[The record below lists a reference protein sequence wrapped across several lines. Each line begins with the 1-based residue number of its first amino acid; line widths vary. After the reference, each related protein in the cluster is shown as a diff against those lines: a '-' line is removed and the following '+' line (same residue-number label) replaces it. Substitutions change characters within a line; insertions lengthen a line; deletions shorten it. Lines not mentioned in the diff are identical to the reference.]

1 MKRIVLPILL
11 FAVLI
16 WLVPL
21 AGFLLGG
28 AFSPVPGAAAGSAQ
42 ASSSQA
48 AAQPNSSGLSLFE
61 SLLPQNNTGEDPL
74 LIYNEAT
81 GEVDTVSIFDYVV
94 GAVAAEMPMSYS
106 DEALKAQAVA
116 AHSYALAR
124 KALAQQ
130 EPGPLGSYFS
140 ANPSSRLG
148 YVTDDVMKQMWGDAY
163 AENRARLVGL
173 VQPVLG
179 EVLTYNGQ
187 PALACYH
194 AISNG
199 ATQASEAVWGTAL
212 PYLVSVESLFDVSS
226 PEYEQSLSLSSIE
239 VSQLLN
245 QSIMGLDLSG
255 DPSGWFSQM
264 ERTPAGYVSKVHFG
278 QASCNAADVRTAL
291 GLRST
296 DFTASYDAASD
307 TFTFTTK
314 GYGHGVGMSQYGAHA
329 MALTGKTYREILAW
343 YYPGTSLSSAA

>member
-1 MKRIVLPILL
+1 MCIR
-11 FAVLI
+11 
-16 WLVPL
+16 
-21 AGFLLGG
+21 
-28 AFSPVPGAAAGSAQ
+28 
-42 ASSSQA
+42 
-48 AAQPNSSGLSLFE
+48 
-61 SLLPQNNTGEDPL
+61 D
-74 LIYNEAT
+74 
-81 GEVDTVSIFDYVV
+81 
-94 GAVAAEMPMSYS
+94 
-106 DEALKAQAVA
+106 
-116 AHSYALAR
+116 R
-124 KALAQQ
+124 
-130 EPGPLGSYFS
+130 
-140 ANPSSRLG
+140 
-148 YVTDDVMKQMWGDAY
+148 
-163 AENRARLVGL
+163 
-173 VQPVLG
+173 
-179 EVLTYNGQ
+179 
-187 PALACYH
+187 ACYH